1 MSCGTRL
8 GVIPSFFPWLGPWK
22 GGIMVSDLG
31 NQNDGL
37 GVQSKGWEDC
47 VCSEK
52 SWPDLESI
60 IILVFIL
67 CCFVYLFLLE

>member
-1 MSCGTRL
+1 
-8 GVIPSFFPWLGPWK
+8 
-22 GGIMVSDLG
+22 MVSDLG

>member
-1 MSCGTRL
+1 MKRIRKKLEDFLAESGISNSTSG
-8 GVIPSFFPWLGPWK
+8 GVIPSFCLWLGPWK
-22 GGIMVSDLG
+22 GGILVSGLG

-52 SWPDLESI
+52 SWPD
-60 IILVFIL
+60 
-67 CCFVYLFLLE
+67 

>member
-1 MSCGTRL
+1 MKRIRKKLEDFLAESGISNSTSG
-8 GVIPSFFPWLGPWK
+8 GVIPSFFLWLGPWK
-22 GGIMVSDLG
+22 GGILVSGLG

-52 SWPDLESI
+52 SWPD
-60 IILVFIL
+60 
-67 CCFVYLFLLE
+67 